1 MTQTFL
7 SDIGDLVVAED
18 HLNKL
23 SALIQSAR
31 EVLPFITDPVH
42 RDAIVSHIEK
52 KLFSAQKS
60 GWAGYR
66 KLLEAK

>member
-7 SDIGDLVVAED
+7 SDIGDLVIAED
-18 HLNKL
+18 HLNSL
-23 SALIQSAR
+23 SALIQTAR
-31 EVLPFITDPVH
+31 EVLPFIADPIL

-60 GWAGYR
+60 AWAGYK

>member
-1 MTQTFL
+1 MTQTFF
-7 SDIGDLVVAED
+7 SDIGDLILAEE

-23 SALIQSAR
+23 SALIQDAR
-31 EVLPFITDPVH
+31 DRLPSIADPAR

-60 GWAGYR
+60 AWAGYQ